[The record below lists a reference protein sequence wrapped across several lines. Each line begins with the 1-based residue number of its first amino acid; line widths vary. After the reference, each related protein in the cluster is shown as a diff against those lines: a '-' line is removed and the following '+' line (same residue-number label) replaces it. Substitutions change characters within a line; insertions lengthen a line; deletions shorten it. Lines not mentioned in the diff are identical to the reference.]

1 MYHAQA
7 LQPEANPSIFGHFA
21 VEWFPAMVDVLISNT
36 QAPQEAGVHYM
47 LLDACVTFLSWDS
60 LFPVP
65 PQQELATQL
74 MDYLVRV
81 MSSSC
86 IPLLRPDRTLYM

>member
-1 MYHAQA
+1 MI
-7 LQPEANPSIFGHFA
+7 N
-21 VEWFPAMVDVLISNT
+21 VLISNT
-36 QAPQEAGVHYM
+36 QAPQEAGVHYI

-65 PQQELATQL
+65 PQQEVTTQL

-81 MSSSC
+81 MSSSSLC
-86 IPLLRPDRTLYM
+86 